1 MVLSEECGVCSTK
14 HATLSALALE
24 NDFKELKLMLG
35 VYQMDEKNTPGVG
48 RILEKSKLEFI
59 PEVHT
64 YLVFE
69 NEKIDITRE
78 VKTETSPFE
87 SLLLEIEIQPSK
99 IGEFKVELHRD
110 FLEKWILEN
119 DVEYSLDEI
128 WKIREDCISALVLG

>member
-1 MVLSEECGVCSTK
+1 MYTTCQGVAPPK
-14 HATLSALALE
+14 LAVMERVPRRKLWQRGE
-24 NDFKELKLMLG
+24 NDL
-35 VYQMDEKNTPGVG
+35 
-48 RILEKSKLEFI
+48 LEKSKLEFI

-87 SLLLEIEIQPSK
+87 SLLLEIEIQPSQ

>member
-1 MVLSEECGVCSTK
+1 M
-14 HATLSALALE
+14 
-24 NDFKELKLMLG
+24 
-35 VYQMDEKNTPGVG
+35 
-48 RILEKSKLEFI
+48 EKSKLEFI

-87 SLLLEIEIQPSK
+87 SLLLEIEIQPSQ